1 MPDRNGLLAIGELA
15 RRTGASDATLRYY
28 EKLGLL
34 RPARRLNGR
43 RRYDPSSAE
52 GVALVR
58 LCQDAGFTLREIR
71 DFLRHAN
78 RAGRAWSHL
87 AERKMRELDTR
98 IADAQRAKELLRH
111 ALDCSSP
118 NLFDCPRFQSA
129 VAARLIAVA
138 DVSR

>member
-1 MPDRNGLLAIGELA
+1 MADRNGLLAIGELA

-34 RPARRLNGR
+34 RPAKRLNGR
-43 RRYDPSSAE
+43 RCYDPSSAE
-52 GVALVR
+52 QVALVR

-71 DFLRHAN
+71 DFLRHKN
-78 RAGRAWSHL
+78 RTGRAWSHL

-98 IADAQRAKELLRH
+98 IADAERAKELLRH

-118 NLFDCPRFQSA
+118 NIFECPRFQSA
-129 VAARLIAVA
+129 VAERFIPVPEG
-138 DVSR
+138 RR